1 MQMRDKGEAD
11 GWTETRICG
20 WMNVGNMLVVGTH
33 MHCWYGYFFR
43 YIFRRRDVTFLA

>member
-11 GWTETRICG
+11 GWTEMRICG
-20 WMNVGNMLVVGTH
+20 WMNVGNMLVGTH